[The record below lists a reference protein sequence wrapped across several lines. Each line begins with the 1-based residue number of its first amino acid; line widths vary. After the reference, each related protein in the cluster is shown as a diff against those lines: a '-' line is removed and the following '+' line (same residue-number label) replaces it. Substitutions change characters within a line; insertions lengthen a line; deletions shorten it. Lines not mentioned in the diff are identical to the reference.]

1 MFFVETAY
9 AQAAAGEAAR
19 PSFLE
24 QMFPM
29 IILFAVL
36 YFLILR
42 PQAKNA
48 RIKDDFI
55 SKLKVGDNVITSGG
69 ILGKIQGITEKFVTL
84 EISDGVR
91 VKLLKSQLA
100 GPFVGEMK

>member
-9 AQAAAGEAAR
+9 AQAAASDVAR

-48 RIKDDFI
+48 RLKDDFI
-55 SKLKVGDNVITSGG
+55 SKLKVGDSVITSGG

-91 VKLLKSQLA
+91 VKMLKSQLA
-100 GPFVGEMK
+100 APFVGETK

>member
-9 AQAAAGEAAR
+9 AQEAAGKVSG

-48 RIKDDFI
+48 RVKEDFI
-55 SKLKVGDNVITSGG
+55 GKLKVGDSVITSGG
-69 ILGKIQGITEKFVTL
+69 ILGKIQGITDKFVTL

-91 VKLLKSQLA
+91 VKMLKSQLA
-100 GPFVGEMK
+100 APFSGETK